1 MKSIQKYLVIL
12 LATFLFLTACGPL
25 NPVNDFFGIRMNID
39 EEANFKIVSYNDIDG
54 VKYQNSINM
63 DPKIN
68 AWAEISANEV
78 TIKVVNNS
86 SEDLPIN
93 YTTDQF
99 VIITNEQEYILGKG
113 ERENY
118 VSQISISPNSSKTFV
133 LELPVD
139 YTKIAHSPTQ
149 SSETSLTREVMRDY
163 SKSGSK
169 LNVNTDNIKYIVVK
183 IGSASILLKKVPNN
197 K

>member
-1 MKSIQKYLVIL
+1 MKSIQRYLVIL
-12 LATFLFLTACGPL
+12 LAAFLFLTACGPL

-39 EEANFKIVSYNDIDG
+39 EEANFKIVSYNDVDG

-86 SEDLPIN
+86 DADLPIN

-99 VIITNEQEYILGKG
+99 IIITNEQEYILGKG

-139 YTKIAHSPTQ
+139 YTKISQSPSQ

-163 SKSGSK
+163 SKSGTK